1 MLTAQNLC
9 IRLGIFG
16 LTRAASNVKFIYV
29 GNALRNINNVKY
41 MNTKEEIEKL
51 KNTKGEVRGYGIKI
65 ALKYILKEKGEA
77 GLEKIEKEMET
88 MGYPLKY
95 GEISDLK
102 FYPDWIG
109 KAILIIA
116 KDAFEYFDEDFKKMG
131 KFQAKSSTIL
141 NLFMKYFISLDKMLE
156 GLVAIWKNSYT
167 EGELRIEKIDMEK
180 KFITIILE
188 NVEGTPLTCLVVEGF
203 FEALIQMI
211 INKELKDKDK
221 KDSPKRYF
229 GRASAVLKN
238 KVSCKEVKCTDRGDK
253 WHEFLLEW

>member
-1 MLTAQNLC
+1 VLIVKNLC
-9 IRLGIFG
+9 IKLGIFG
-16 LTRAASNVKFIYV
+16 LIGVILNAKFTYARSV
-29 GNALRNINNVKY
+29 LKSINNIKN

-51 KNTKGEVRGYGIKI
+51 KNTKGEIRGYGLKI

-95 GEISDLK
+95 GEINDLK
-102 FYPDWIG
+102 FYPGWTG

-156 GLVAIWKNSYT
+156 GLVAIWENSYT

-180 KFITIILE
+180 KFLTIVIE
-188 NVEGTPLTCLVVEGF
+188 NVEGTPLTCRVTEGF
-203 FEALIQMI
+203 LEALVQMI

-229 GRASAVLKN
+229 GRASAVLNN